1 MDLLELL
8 ATCIEQGRT
17 AIAPALVSPIER
29 ERLDQLRQLGAMT
42 LAPADVIFCPHC
54 EIRTVRVLAV
64 GSGFCIDCGLVSL
77 TARDTL
83 RLAPDGDW
91 LRRRMAQALGLAGE
105 PAWVIVPGRVWKIGD
120 VRSAAQRRRVLFGQ
134 QLTDI
139 MVLKVLLTAWPTHVG
154 ETQAVIVTTSPPD
167 RVFLPGVPATLVP
180 LPAAFR
186 LRGGGLV
193 ADEAVWA
200 GFGAPTGLSATLRRH
215 GPFSHDFREVTLP
228 GEETPIQL
236 TPAQAA
242 IMRVLWKLEGAPI
255 DRKALIRLAGVEL
268 TKPVDAFARNKH
280 PEANRAYHMLV
291 RSDRRGRYWLP
302 LRPDSL
308 VGPNP

>member
-17 AIAPALVSPIER
+17 AIAPTLVSPAER
-29 ERLDQLRQLGAMT
+29 QHLDQLQQLGAMR

-77 TARDTL
+77 TAKDTQ

-91 LRRRMAQALGLAGE
+91 LRRRIAQALGLAGQ
-105 PAWVIVPGRVWKIGD
+105 PAWVIVPGRVWRIGD
-120 VRSAAQRRRVLFGQ
+120 IRTAAQRRRVLFGQ
-134 QLTDI
+134 QIGDL
-139 MVLKVLLTAWPTHVG
+139 MVLRVLLAAWPTHVG
-154 ETQAVIVTTSPPD
+154 ETQAIIVTTSPPD
-167 RVFLPGVPATLVP
+167 RVLLPGVPATLVP
-180 LPAAFR
+180 LPAAFH

-200 GFGAPTGLSATLRRH
+200 GAGAPGGLSATLRRH

-228 GEETPIQL
+228 GEETPIAL
-236 TPAQAA
+236 TPSQAA
-242 IMRVLWKLEGAPI
+242 IMRVLWELEGASI
-255 DRKALIRLAGVEL
+255 DRKALMRRAGVEL
-268 TKPVDAFARNKH
+268 DKPVDAFARNKY
-280 PEANRAYHMLV
+280 PEANRVYRILV
-291 RSDRRGRYWLP
+291 SSEQSGNYFFSRSVLQLP
-302 LRPDSL
+302 
-308 VGPNP
+308 

>member
-17 AIAPALVSPIER
+17 AIAPTLVSPIER

-42 LAPADVIFCPHC
+42 LAPADVIFCPLC
-54 EIRTVRVLAV
+54 EIRTVRILAV

-120 VRSAAQRRRVLFGQ
+120 IRTAAQRRRILFGQ
-134 QLTDI
+134 QIGDM
-139 MVLKVLLTAWPTHVG
+139 MVLRVLLAAWPTHVG

-200 GFGAPTGLSATLRRH
+200 GVGAPAGLSATQRRH

-228 GEETPIQL
+228 GEETPIAL

-242 IMRVLWKLEGAPI
+242 IMLVLWELEGASI
-255 DRKALIRLAGVEL
+255 DRKTLMRRAGVEL
-268 TKPVDAFARNKH
+268 EKPVDAFARNKY
-280 PEANRAYHMLV
+280 PEANRAYRALV
-291 RSDRRGRYWLP
+291 LLDRRGGYRLP
-302 LRPDSL
+302 HDGHRALP
-308 VGPNP
+308 P

>member
-17 AIAPALVSPIER
+17 AIAPTLVSPIER

-54 EIRTVRVLAV
+54 EVRTVRVLAV

-77 TARDTL
+77 TAKDTL

-91 LRRRMAQALGLAGE
+91 LRRRIAQALGLAGE

-139 MVLKVLLTAWPTHVG
+139 MVLKVLLAAWPTHLG

-186 LRGGGLV
+186 LLGGGLV
-193 ADEAVWA
+193 ADKAVWA
-200 GFGAPTGLSATLRRH
+200 GVAAVGGLSATLRRH

-228 GEETPIQL
+228 GEETPIAL

-242 IMRVLWKLEGAPI
+242 IMRVLWELEGASI
-255 DRKALIRLAGVEL
+255 DRKTLMRRAGVAL
-268 TKPVDAFARNKH
+268 DKPVDAFARN
-280 PEANRAYHMLV
+280 N
-291 RSDRRGRYWLP
+291 
-302 LRPDSL
+302 PDM
-308 VGPNP
+308 G